1 MPIPIHF
8 NSLIPKM
15 LMFTLAFSCL
25 TMSNLPWFMDLTFQ
39 VPMHCCSLQ
48 RQTLLS
54 PADTSIAEFCFHFS
68 SASFFLE
75 LLVFALHSSPV
86 PYWTPSNLGA
96 HLLAFSYCS
105 WVSHHKNTG
114 LVWHSL
120 LQYYST
126 IRLITIEIFLKG
138 IRNIFLCWLQKCLTA
153 SSGN

>member
-1 MPIPIHF
+1 M
-8 NSLIPKM
+8 LIS
-15 LMFTLAFSCL
+15 TLAISCL
-25 TMSNLPWFMDLTFQ
+25 TMFNFPWFMDLIIQ
-39 VPMHCCSLQ
+39 VAVQYCPLQ
-48 RQTLLS
+48 HQTLLS
-54 PADTSIAEFCFHFS
+54 PPDRSTAEHHYCFGTA
-68 SASFFLE
+68 ASFFLE